1 VRADDSVLIH
11 AGAAPG
17 KISEEKA
24 EPALRL
30 FAASGLTAGEPA

>member
-11 AGAAPG
+11 AGCALNKVG
-17 KISEEKA
+17 EEKA
-24 EPALRL
+24 EPTLRL